1 MADRVRKAIRKPGML
16 SVVLNPVSTMST
28 TPLITQPSSLHDEH
42 GHGHARTRFGMRAAC
57 TVLAIIVLLL
67 AYMVSQR
74 NALVAL
80 DRGQL
85 AQANAEAVQAKTDL
99 VAARTRAAGLQSQLD
114 QARAQQAETGSQ
126 LSRLQT
132 EQKALEEQLRD
143 VRAGRAALE
152 SQLTGAGDEAA
163 GLQERL
169 SQAEARS
176 SWLARE
182 VQVADGR
189 TADLKAE
196 FAKARA
202 ATSGAVP
209 DAVIS
214 RGVPVSTAF
223 DKSFWSGYTLHVAN
237 LKGAPLRVKVTV
249 VGMDTTPV
257 ATTIAGGA
265 AFEVKH
271 LAAGANVIIAGE
283 GYDSLH
289 LTAR

>member
-1 MADRVRKAIRKPGML
+1 
-16 SVVLNPVSTMST
+16 MST
-28 TPLITQPSSLHDEH
+28 TPLLTQPSSLHDGH
-42 GHGHARTRFGMRAAC
+42 GHGHARTTFGMRAAC
-57 TVLAIIVLLL
+57 TVLVIIVFLL

-74 NALVAL
+74 NELVSL

-126 LSRLQT
+126 FSRLQT
-132 EQKALEEQLRD
+132 EQKALEEQLKD

-182 VQVADGR
+182 LEVANGR
-189 TADLKAE
+189 TADLKAQ
-196 FAKARA
+196 FAKART
-202 ATSGAVP
+202 ATSGAIP
-209 DAVIS
+209 AAVIP
-214 RGVPVSTAF
+214 RGVPVSAAF
-223 DKSFWSGYTLHVAN
+223 EKSFWSGYTLHVSN

-249 VGMDTTPV
+249 VGMVETPV
-257 ATTIAGGA
+257 ATTMAAGA
-265 AFEVKH
+265 AFELKH
-271 LAAGANVIIAGE
+271 LATGANVIIAGE
-283 GYDSLH
+283 GYDSLR
-289 LTAR
+289 LTAL